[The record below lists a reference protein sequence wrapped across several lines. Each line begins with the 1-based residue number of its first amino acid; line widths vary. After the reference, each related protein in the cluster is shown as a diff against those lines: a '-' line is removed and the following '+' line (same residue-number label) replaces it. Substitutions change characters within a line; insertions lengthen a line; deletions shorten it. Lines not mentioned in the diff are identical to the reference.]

1 MPVNGE
7 TEAMIA
13 NEKTAR
19 KKLSI
24 LRILRESAERPLSS
38 SLINEQLRARGH
50 ETSERTVRF
59 YLLDMDKEGVTENC
73 GKRGRKITDLGIK
86 ALSEARVFEKLG
98 LIAAKI
104 DQKTY
109 DMSFDLDRESGTV
122 VINISFIDR
131 DDLKRS
137 IPLIQR
143 VFAAGYAM
151 GRLMNLFL
159 PGQRVGEIG
168 IPPHCIGIGTVC
180 SVTINGVLLSHG
192 IPTVSRFGGLLEIHD
207 GEPFR
212 FVELIHY
219 EGTTVDPL
227 EIFIKSG
234 MTDYTGATEAG
245 NGLIG
250 AGFREIPAG
259 SRDHVIELAK
269 RLEDVGLGG
278 FLAVGWPGQPLFDIP
293 VSEGRL
299 GAIVIGGLNPVAI
312 LEEQG
317 IKTRSKALAAM
328 TDYDSLFS
336 YDELE
341 SRVRELIR

>member
-1 MPVNGE
+1 M
-7 TEAMIA
+7 
-13 NEKTAR
+13 NEKSEK

-24 LRILRESAERPLSS
+24 LRILRESEQPLSGS
-38 SLINEQLRARGH
+38 AINAQLHERGLD
-50 ETSERTVRF
+50 TSERTVRF
-59 YLLDMDKEGVTENC
+59 YLLAMDKDGLTENC
-73 GKRGRKITDLGIK
+73 GKRGRKITELGIK
-86 ALSEARVFEKLG
+86 ELSEAPVFDKLG

-109 DMSFDLDRESGTV
+109 DMNFDLDTKSGTV
-122 VINISFIDR
+122 IINISLIDR
-131 DDLKRS
+131 DDIARA
-137 IPLIQR
+137 IPLMRR

-151 GRLMNLFL
+151 GTLMNVYL
-159 PGQRVGEIG
+159 PGQRIG
-168 IPPHCIGIGTVC
+168 NVNIPSHFIGIGTVC
-180 SVTINGVLLSHG
+180 SVTLNGILLSHG
-192 IPTVSRFGGLLEIHD
+192 IPTVSRFGGLLEIQ
-207 GEPFR
+207 GGIPAR
-212 FVELIHY
+212 FTELIHY
-219 EGTTVDPL
+219 EGTTLDPL

-234 MTDYTGATEAG
+234 MTDYTGATETG

-259 SRDHVIELAK
+259 SRNHVIELAK
-269 RLEDVGLGG
+269 RLENVGLGG

-299 GAIVIGGLNPVAI
+299 GAVVIGGLNPVAI

-328 TDYDSLFS
+328 ADYDSLFI

-341 SRVRELIR
+341 SRVSSLIL

>member
-1 MPVNGE
+1 M
-7 TEAMIA
+7 
-13 NEKTAR
+13 NEKSEK

-24 LRILRESAERPLSS
+24 LRILREPEQPLSGS
-38 SLINEQLRARGH
+38 AINAQLHERGH
-50 ETSERTVRF
+50 DMSERTVRF
-59 YLLDMDKEGVTENC
+59 YLLAMDKDGLTENC
-73 GKRGRKITDLGIK
+73 GKRGRKITELGLK
-86 ALSEARVFEKLG
+86 ELSEAPVFDKLG

-109 DMSFDLDRESGTV
+109 DMNFDLDTKSGTV
-122 VINISFIDR
+122 IINISLIDR
-131 DDLKRS
+131 DDIARA
-137 IPLIQR
+137 IPLMQR

-151 GRLMNLFL
+151 GTLMNVYL
-159 PGQRVGEIG
+159 PGQRIG
-168 IPPHCIGIGTVC
+168 NVNIPSHFIGIGTVC
-180 SVTINGVLLSHG
+180 SVTLNGILLSHG
-192 IPTVSRFGGLLEIHD
+192 IPTVSRFGGLLEIQ
-207 GEPFR
+207 GGMPAR
-212 FVELIHY
+212 FTELIHY
-219 EGTTVDPL
+219 EGTTLDPL

-234 MTDYTGATEAG
+234 MTDYTGATETG

-259 SRDHVIELAK
+259 SRNHVIELAK
-269 RLEDVGLGG
+269 RLENVGLGG

-299 GAIVIGGLNPVAI
+299 GAVVIGGLNPVAI

-328 TDYDSLFS
+328 ADYDSLFI

-341 SRVRELIR
+341 SRVSGLIL